1 MGTPLAECGLRMD
14 DDLVV
19 EDYMDVEEG
28 HEPFSL
34 PEDEPL
40 PDDSIWDYA
49 LDEFDDRIL
58 PDDYSYEDLL
68 GSR

>member
-1 MGTPLAECGLRMD
+1 MSKKD
-14 DDLVV
+14 
-19 EDYMDVEEG
+19 
-28 HEPFSL
+28 HEPFRS

-40 PDDSIWDYA
+40 PDDPIWDYA

-58 PDDYSYEDLL
+58 PEDYSYEDLL